1 MAMEQSHPL
10 VAIIVLGIGLAFLF
24 GTIANRLR
32 ITPLVGYIL
41 AGVAVGPFTPGF
53 VADPALAPQLAEI
66 GVILLMF
73 GVGLHFSLRDL
84 LKLWALVVPGALL
97 QIAVSTLLGMA
108 VATLIGWSFGSALAF
123 GLSLSISSTVV
134 LTRALEARH
143 HLDSE
148 RGHIAIGWL
157 IVQDMLTVIALVLMP
172 PLALALQIVREQ
184 TGSEIDYGELSTIF
198 GYTLFW
204 FAAFIALMLIVG
216 KRFIPLGLHYIAHTG
231 SRELFRLAVLTIALV
246 VAFAASELFGVS
258 LALGAF
264 FAGMIL
270 SESPLSQRAAEESLP
285 LRDAFAVLFF
295 VSIGMLFDP
304 GVILRD
310 PLPLAATVAVIFFAN
325 GGVTFFMVRLSGYS
339 LATALA
345 VGVGLAQIGEF
356 SFVLVGLSITLDLL
370 DERARDLVLGASLFT
385 IFANPALYALAE
397 RIRRRAAPAAA
408 LEEPLE
414 EPLEEIPEDGL
425 VPSTLK
431 GHAVLVGYGRVGRL
445 VGERLREEGWPLLVI
460 EDAADLVELV
470 REKKI
475 EVILGNAAEDPVLAA
490 ANLAQAK
497 VLIVAIPNG
506 FEAGQIVEQARTGN
520 PELEIIARAHF
531 DAEVD
536 HLIEHGATNVIM
548 GEREIARA
556 ILEHLPEHELSKEDE
571 FPKVGEEEQSETP
584 HP

>member
-1 MAMEQSHPL
+1 MEQSHPL

-84 LKLWALVVPGALL
+84 LRLWALVVPGALI
-97 QIAVSTLLGMA
+97 QIAISTLLGMG
-108 VATLIGWSFGSALAF
+108 VASLIGWPFGTALAF
-123 GLSLSISSTVV
+123 GLSLSISSTIV
-134 LTRALEARH
+134 LTRALQAQ
-143 HLDSE
+143 HLVDSE
-148 RGHIAIGWL
+148 RGHIAVGWL

-172 PLALALQIVREQ
+172 PLALALQSIGDQ
-184 TGSEIDYGELSTIF
+184 AGGAIDYNDLWWTLS
-198 GYTLFW
+198 YTLGW
-204 FAAFIALMLIVG
+204 FAAFIALILVAG
-216 KRFIPLGLHYIAHTG
+216 TRFIPMGLHYIAHTG

-246 VAFAASELFGVS
+246 VSFAAAELFGVS

-270 SESPLSQRAAEESLP
+270 SESPLSQRAAEETLP

-310 PLPLAATVAVIFFAN
+310 PLPLAATVAVVFLGN
-325 GGVTFFMVRLSGYS
+325 GCVTFFTVRLYGYS
-339 LATALA
+339 LGTALL

-356 SFVLVGLSITLDLL
+356 SFVLAGLGVTLGLL
-370 DERARDLVLGASLFT
+370 DERARDLVLGASLIT
-385 IFANPALYALAE
+385 IFANPALYTFAQYM
-397 RIRRRAAPAAA
+397 RRRAAPPAA

-414 EPLEEIPEDGL
+414 EPLKAEPEDGL
-425 VPSTLK
+425 VPSTLQN
-431 GHAVLVGYGRVGRL
+431 HAVLIGYGRVGQL
-445 VGERLREEGWPLLVI
+445 VGERLVEKGWPLLVI
-460 EDAADLVELV
+460 EDAVDIVEKLH
-470 REKKI
+470 EKKA
-475 EVILGNAAEDPVLAA
+475 EVILGNAAEDPVLEA
-490 ANLAQAK
+490 ANLAAAK

-506 FEAGQIVEQARTGN
+506 FEAGQIVEQARAIN
-520 PELEIIARAHF
+520 PDIEIIARAHF

-536 HLIEHGATNVIM
+536 HLLEHGATRVVM

-556 ILEHLPEHELSKEDE
+556 ILEHAPEWMPLVEED
-571 FPKVGEEEQSETP
+571 FP
-584 HP
+584 

>member
-1 MAMEQSHPL
+1 MEQSHPL

-32 ITPLVGYIL
+32 IAPLVGYIL
-41 AGVAVGPFTPGF
+41 AGVAVGPYTPGF
-53 VADPALAPQLAEI
+53 VADPALAPQLAEV

-84 LKLWALVVPGALL
+84 LALWSLVVPGALF
-97 QIAVSTLLGMA
+97 QIAVATVLGMG
-108 VATLIGWSFGSALAF
+108 VAHLIGWPFGSALAF

-134 LTRALEARH
+134 LTRSLEAH
-143 HLDSE
+143 HLVDSE

-157 IVQDMLTVIALVLMP
+157 IVQDMFTVIALVLMP
-172 PLALALQIVREQ
+172 PLALALQIVGEPA
-184 TGSEIDYGELSTIF
+184 GGEIDYGELSTIF

-204 FAAFIALMLIVG
+204 FTTFIAVMLIVG

-246 VAFAASELFGVS
+246 VAFSASELFGVS

-264 FAGMIL
+264 FAGMML
-270 SESPLSQRAAEESLP
+270 AESPLSQRAAEESLP

-304 GVILRD
+304 AVIVSD
-310 PLPLAATVAVIFFAN
+310 PLPLAAIVAAIFLAN
-325 GGVTFFMVRLSGYS
+325 GGVTFFIVRLYGYS

-356 SFVLVGLSITLDLL
+356 SFVLVGLSIALDFL
-370 DERARDLVLGASLFT
+370 DERARDLVLGASLIT

-397 RIRRRAAPAAA
+397 RIRRRAAPPAA

-414 EPLEEIPEDGL
+414 EPLSDARDEGL
-425 VPSTLK
+425 VPSTLE

-445 VGERLREEGWPLLVI
+445 VGERLREKGWPLLVI
-460 EDAADLVELV
+460 EDAVDIAEQLHENG
-470 REKKI
+470 I
-475 EVILGNAAEDPVLAA
+475 AVIFGNAAEDPVLSA
-490 ANLAQAK
+490 ANLIRAK
-497 VLIVAIPNG
+497 ILIVAIPNG
-506 FEAGQIVEQARTGN
+506 FEAGQIVEQARAAN

-536 HLIEHGATNVIM
+536 YLMEHGATQVIM

-556 ILEHLPEHELSKEDE
+556 ILEHALEREPPPEE
-571 FPKVGEEEQSETP
+571 FPNPGGEEQSETP
-584 HP
+584 NP

>member
-1 MAMEQSHPL
+1 MEQSHPL

-84 LKLWALVVPGALL
+84 LALWVLVVPGALI
-97 QIAVSTLLGMA
+97 QIAISTLLGMG
-108 VATLIGWSFGSALAF
+108 VATLIGWPFGTALAF
-123 GLSLSISSTVV
+123 GLSLSISSTIV
-134 LTRALEARH
+134 LTRALQAQ
-143 HLDSE
+143 HLVDSE
-148 RGHIAIGWL
+148 RGHIAVGWL

-172 PLALALQIVREQ
+172 PLALALQLIGDQ
-184 TGSEIDYGELSTIF
+184 AGGAIDINELWWTLA
-198 GYTLFW
+198 YTLGW
-204 FAAFIALMLIVG
+204 FAAFIALMLIAG
-216 KRFIPLGLHYIAHTG
+216 TRFIPLGLHYIAHTG

-264 FAGMIL
+264 FAGMVL
-270 SESPLSQRAAEESLP
+270 SESPLSQRAAEETLP

-310 PLPLAATVAVIFFAN
+310 PLPLAATVAVVFLGN
-325 GGVTFFMVRLSGYS
+325 GCVTYFTVRLYGYS
-339 LATALA
+339 LGTALL

-356 SFVLVGLSITLDLL
+356 SFVLAGLGVTLGLL
-370 DERARDLVLGASLFT
+370 DERARDLVLGASLIT
-385 IFANPALYALAE
+385 IFANPPLYTFAQYV
-397 RIRRRAAPAAA
+397 RRRAAPPAP

-414 EPLEEIPEDGL
+414 EPLKTETEDGL
-425 VPSTLK
+425 VPTTLQN
-431 GHAVLVGYGRVGRL
+431 HAVLVGYGRVGQL
-445 VGERLREEGWPLLVI
+445 VGERLTEKGWPLLVI
-460 EDAADLVELV
+460 EDAADIVEKLH
-470 REKKI
+470 EKKA
-475 EVILGNAAEDPVLAA
+475 EVILGNAAEDPVLEA
-490 ANLAQAK
+490 ANLSDAK
-497 VLIVAIPNG
+497 ILIVAIPNG
-506 FEAGQIVEQARTGN
+506 FEAGQIVEQARAIN
-520 PELEIIARAHF
+520 PDLEIIARAHF

-536 HLIEHGATNVIM
+536 HLLDHGATRVVM

-556 ILEHLPEHELSKEDE
+556 ILEHAPERQPLKED
-571 FPKVGEEEQSETP
+571 FPEIGEEGESETP
-584 HP
+584 YP